1 MRTPA
6 RHALPAHF
14 ASADLLS
21 HASES
26 AAESSLHRRAASAN
40 GGACCAKMAQ
50 TSPMVIGTE
59 VAAEDA
65 AAGGV
70 GGAQSGPIDESCRRA
85 RPLPPPGGVRPPL
98 GHRGRREAPGRCRA
112 GLPAPTGGAVGGRA
126 AGWVKGGAGDVATD
140 RALCPRNLLLYTRAH
155 VVVSA
160 VVLCMM
166 LPNHACDQ
174 AESLVYRNDH
184 WSNRQSSQWT

>member
-14 ASADLLS
+14 VSADLLS

-26 AAESSLHRRAASAN
+26 ATESSLHRRAASAN

-70 GGAQSGPIDESCRRA
+70 GGAQGGPIDEGCRRA

-98 GHRGRREAPGRCRA
+98 GHPGRREALGRCRT
-112 GLPAPTGGAVGGRA
+112 GLPAPTGGAVGGMT
-126 AGWVKGGAGDVATD
+126 AGMVTGGAGDVAADEPFCTSEPTFV
-140 RALCPRNLLLYTRAH
+140 RARTCSIVYTGFEI
-155 VVVSA
+155 
-160 VVLCMM
+160 L
-166 LPNHACDQ
+166 Q
-174 AESLVYRNDH
+174 
-184 WSNRQSSQWT
+184 